1 MYRYYKFLVIPGLLV
16 ITACLFTG
24 FGSANQEGL
33 IKQLLDQR
41 TSILQQAYFG
51 QLDQGEAEA
60 LLAKVET
67 QPLLSQDVNALRSSV
82 PTDFQRVNSMEIRWL
97 EKKVQMMSY
106 LTYDA
111 TLRWYMNSPEGSTVE
126 TGEYQLVLKYG
137 GDGYKL
143 SEMRLDEEASPTL

>member
-33 IKQLLDQR
+33 VKQLLDQR
-41 TSILQQAYFG
+41 TNILQQAYFG
-51 QLDQGEAEA
+51 QLDQGQAEE

-67 QPLLSQDVNALRSSV
+67 QPLLSQDVNTLRASE
-82 PTDFQRVNSMEIRWL
+82 PTDFQRVNSMELRQL

-111 TLRWYMNSPEGSTVE
+111 SIRWYLNSPEGSAVE
-126 TGEYQLVLKYG
+126 DGNYQLVLKYS
-137 GDGYKL
+137 GDSYKL
-143 SEMRLDEEASPTL
+143 SEMRLDEDAPTTL